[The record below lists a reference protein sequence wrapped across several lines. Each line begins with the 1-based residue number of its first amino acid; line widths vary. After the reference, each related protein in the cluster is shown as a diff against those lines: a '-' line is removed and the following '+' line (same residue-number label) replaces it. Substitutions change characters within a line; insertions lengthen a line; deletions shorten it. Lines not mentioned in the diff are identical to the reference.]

1 MWVGGSVGRCGRGA
15 RGTARARK
23 AALRE
28 GSRER
33 AGWERRREGKGGGG
47 GDIELGLHAQD
58 SSTSSIDCMRGSQ
71 RITGPDGEESLIII
85 ISSPQTYPSRRLE
98 PVRPAFVRL
107 MKRV

>member
-1 MWVGGSVGRCGRGA
+1 MLSLSASKTEEALSRGRRD
-15 RGTARARK
+15 K
-23 AALRE
+23 
-28 GSRER
+28 
-33 AGWERRREGKGGGG
+33 
-47 GDIELGLHAQD
+47 GDIELGLHAQG

-98 PVRPAFVRL
+98 PVRPALVRL

>member
-1 MWVGGSVGRCGRGA
+1 MGGLGGGRG
-15 RGTARARK
+15 ARARK
-23 AALRE
+23 AAMTE
-28 GSRER
+28 GSRFGKAAR
-33 AGWERRREGKGGGG
+33 GGRRDK

-98 PVRPAFVRL
+98 PVRPALVRL

>member
-1 MWVGGSVGRCGRGA
+1 MGRWSGRG
-15 RGTARARK
+15 ARARK
-23 AALRE
+23 AAM
-28 GSRER
+28 
-33 AGWERRREGKGGGG
+33 RRGKPVGKGGARGG
-47 GDIELGLHAQD
+47 RRDKGDIELGLHAQD

-98 PVRPAFVRL
+98 PVRPALVRL